1 MTRTLQESGPTN
13 PTGTIPKEPSMTRT
27 LTDLLLTRAWCQL
40 CDPGGVS
47 EDVAAATVLLL
58 RDRSWVAR
66 KLEADP
72 TQLEG
77 LSPARLSAL
86 AQALPFGGA
95 LSASPALAATV
106 LADLRAQH
114 LSGSTGADHER
125 LLPIRRAHALV
136 ELCACFDNL
145 VERLPTDV
153 LVWLYRRDEQAG
165 SSLVGALEQW
175 CLRHNPV
182 PPEIVSVVRELR
194 AEAARSPTVGRLAAW
209 VSPSVEGML
218 DLAGW
223 ESGCRW
229 SKAELHDATA
239 VLDSGWSSPG
249 EDSDVLARNQEN
261 TDCDSLLRLAMA
273 RHGAGVVHALH
284 LAREQSSSPAVRVVL
299 DGWLATLGGVS

>member
-1 MTRTLQESGPTN
+1 
-13 PTGTIPKEPSMTRT
+13 MTRT

-58 RDRSWVAR
+58 RDRSWVAQ

-72 TQLEG
+72 TQIEG

-106 LADLRAQH
+106 LTDLRAQH
-114 LSGSTGADHER
+114 LSGSSGADHER

-145 VERLPTDV
+145 VERLPTDA
-153 LVWLYRRDEQAG
+153 LVWLYRHDEYAG
-165 SSLVGALEQW
+165 SALVGALEQW

-194 AEAARSPTVGRLAAW
+194 AEAARSPTVDRLAAW

-229 SKAELHDATA
+229 SKSEWHDPTDATA
-239 VLDSGWSSPG
+239 LLDSGWSSPD

-261 TDCDSLLRLAMA
+261 TSCDSVLRLAIA
-273 RHGAGVVHALH
+273 RHGEVVNHAIH
-284 LAREQSSSPAVRVVL
+284 LAREQSPSPIIRLVL
-299 DGWLATLGGVS
+299 EGWLGTYGGVS